1 MVLFHVMIAAT
12 ARRDDRRK
20 AIRMTLE
27 RDDVRELVE
36 LGERQLEELRALR
49 AEAER
54 QSELMQRMVDLLASL
69 DRSQYS

>member
-1 MVLFHVMIAAT
+1 
-12 ARRDDRRK
+12 
-20 AIRMTLE
+20 MTLE
-27 RDDVRELVE
+27 RDDARELLE

-54 QSELMQRMVDLLASL
+54 QTELLQRMVDLLASL

>member
-1 MVLFHVMIAAT
+1 MTTDESAT
-12 ARRDDRRK
+12 
-20 AIRMTLE
+20 RMTLE

-36 LGERQLEELRALR
+36 LGERQLVELRALR

-54 QSELMQRMVDLLASL
+54 QTELMQRMVDLLASI

>member
-1 MVLFHVMIAAT
+1 
-12 ARRDDRRK
+12 
-20 AIRMTLE
+20 MTLE

-49 AEAER
+49 AKAER
-54 QSELMQRMVDLLASL
+54 QSELIQRMVDVLASL